1 MKLVWAR
8 IWYQL
13 RVGLILI
20 LGSSITT
27 TIIWSCGSR
36 NTGEKLLPQK
46 EEILPESLQ
55 ELDAVWTGDFEEM
68 VKRRVIRALVV
79 YSQRFYFIDAGIQRG
94 IAYEQLQQFEEA
106 VNKKLNQGLLK
117 VQVMIIPVSRENLIP
132 ALVGGYGD
140 IALGNLTIT
149 PERQKLVDFSEPLL
163 RDVSEILV
171 LGSKEPSVKTV
182 KQLGG
187 QEIYV
192 RKSSSYYNHLVE
204 INKSLAAENK
214 PLIKIKLVSEKLEDE
229 DLLEMVN
236 AGIIPRI
243 VVDSHKAEFWGQIFD
258 KIVLRPDIAI
268 HTGGEIAWAFRKNS
282 PKLQEV
288 VNDFLQS
295 QKQGTMMGNILLQ
308 RYLKDRRW
316 SQNPTSGGEIG
327 KLKNLAQY
335 FQKYGQQYNFDWLML
350 AAQAYQESQFQPNL
364 RSAAGAIGIMQVLP
378 STAADSNVNITNLYD
393 PQSNIHAG
401 TKYMRYIADNYFAD
415 AATDKFN
422 RILFCLAA
430 YNAGPNRIA
439 QLRVRTAEAGLDP
452 NQWFNNV
459 ERIVAQQ
466 VGRETVQYVSN
477 IFKYYVAFQGVSKLV
492 QEKSSESLFP

>member
-8 IWYQL
+8 IWHQL
-13 RVGLILI
+13 RFVLILTLRI
-20 LGSSITT
+20 SLTT
-27 TIIWSCGSR
+27 TIIWGCASR
-36 NTGEKLLPQK
+36 DATERLLPEK

-94 IAYEQLQQFEEA
+94 IAYEQLKQFEEA
-106 VNKKLNQGLLK
+106 VNKKLNQGPLK
-117 VQVMIIPVSRENLIP
+117 VEVLIIPVSRENLIP

-163 RDVSEILV
+163 TDVREILV
-171 LGSKEPSVKTV
+171 LGSRVSSVKTV
-182 KQLGG
+182 KELAG

-192 RKSSSYYNHLVE
+192 RKSSSYYEHLVQL
-204 INKSLAAENK
+204 NKFLAAEHQ
-214 PLIKIKLVSEKLEDE
+214 PLIEIKPVSEKLEDE

-236 AGIIPRI
+236 GGIIPRI
-243 VVDSHKAEFWGQIFD
+243 VVDNHKAEFWAQIFD
-258 KIVLRPDIAI
+258 NIVLRPDIAL

-282 PKLQEV
+282 PELQEV

-308 RYLKDRRW
+308 RYLRDKRW
-316 SQNPTSGGEIG
+316 LKNPTSGGEIG
-327 KLKNLAQY
+327 KLANLAQH
-335 FQKYGQQYNFDWLML
+335 FQKYGRQYNFDWLML

-378 STAADSNVNITNLYD
+378 STASGPNVNIANLYA
-393 PQSNIHAG
+393 PESNIHAG

-415 AATDKFN
+415 AEIDKFN
-422 RILFCLAA
+422 RTLFCFAA
-430 YNAGPNRIA
+430 YNTGPNRIA
-439 QLRVRTAEAGLDP
+439 QLRVRTAQAGLDP
-452 NQWFNNV
+452 NKWFNNV
-459 ERIVAQQ
+459 ERIVSQE

-477 IFKYYVAFQGVSKLV
+477 IFKYYVAFQGVSKLA
-492 QEKSSESLFP
+492 QEKSLESLFP